1 LSLGEP
7 EEGIHHCTEAIAR
20 LTPPALRFWLGLAH
34 AIRAGSCY
42 LRGNFDTALSD
53 LAVADALGRETGE
66 YRLQSTAAWYRQVI
80 LAALGDRDAALAA
93 VRHGRAV
100 SRDIVGDSL
109 AVGFMGSI
117 LLEVGAPADAVE
129 TLEAWAAERQRFCLG
144 HPATRFTAALAEA
157 HLALGNVDRAGA
169 CADRAAAMEREFP
182 SAWSRGVTRRAQ
194 GRVALARGD
203 LAAADA
209 TLDEAARTLA
219 TVGLPHEV
227 GRLHLLRAE
236 VALARGDRP
245 AAFVRCAEGR
255 RILLGL
261 DRAAERQRVQS
272 TAYRLDLHGLEEVR
286 AD

>member
-1 LSLGEP
+1 
-7 EEGIHHCTEAIAR
+7 
-20 LTPPALRFWLGLAH
+20 
-34 AIRAGSCY
+34 
-42 LRGNFDTALSD
+42 
-53 LAVADALGRETGE
+53 
-66 YRLQSTAAWYRQVI
+66 
-80 LAALGDRDAALAA
+80 
-93 VRHGRAV
+93 
-100 SRDIVGDSL
+100 
-109 AVGFMGSI
+109 
-117 LLEVGAPADAVE
+117 
-129 TLEAWAAERQRFCLG
+129 
-144 HPATRFTAALAEA
+144 
-157 HLALGNVDRAGA
+157 
-169 CADRAAAMEREFP
+169 
-182 SAWSRGVTRRAQ
+182 
-194 GRVALARGD
+194 VALARGD